1 MIKNLR
7 RGREKFIN
15 NYLINNKIF
24 QTLEYMKLTTSSNIQ
39 IFHPTVRDNH
49 EIKVLKCKKTK
60 CFFLSSTSHIE
71 KKHYSEKKKFKY
83 FGNNNIDDAQKIDKP
98 DSIRRSKY
106 IKNFVKNKKW
116 VDVGTGSGGLLA
128 EFQYSKKNIEAVEP
142 NRDMRDNL
150 KSRGFKIY
158 KDINDLNDNTYDLI
172 TLFHVYEHISDPLD
186 FIKILNRK
194 LKPNGKIIIEVPHA
208 EDILIKIFNL
218 NSFKK
223 FTFWSEHLILHSKK
237 TLKKFIEYGDFKII
251 QLDGIQRY
259 NLMNH
264 LYWISKNKPGGHI
277 KLKILF
283 KIINYIYDKI

>member
-1 MIKNLR
+1 MR
-7 RGREKFIN
+7 RF
-15 NYLINNKIF
+15 
-24 QTLEYMKLTTSSNIQ
+24 
-39 IFHPTVRDNH
+39 
-49 EIKVLKCKKTK
+49 
-60 CFFLSSTSHIE
+60 
-71 KKHYSEKKKFKY
+71 
-83 FGNNNIDDAQKIDKP
+83 
-98 DSIRRSKY
+98 KY

-172 TLFHVYEHISDPLD
+172 TLFHVYEHINDPLD
-186 FIKILNRK
+186 FIKVLNRK

-277 KLKILF
+277 KLKKYSF
-283 KIINYIYDKI
+283 KIINYIYDKILKYFNLTDTLIIVAQKK